1 MQYIFLS
8 ALFVANEKPD
18 LMLYYCIGAA
28 YRSRFGSVTKS
39 KCAKAI
45 LMRMRSLARKRC
57 SVKINPAARV
67 HVYYTKTPM
76 CELQETVK
84 ESPEAVRTGGE
95 VRTYSIFVES
105 LRHAPAH

>member
-1 MQYIFLS
+1 M
-8 ALFVANEKPD
+8 
-18 LMLYYCIGAA
+18 
-28 YRSRFGSVTKS
+28 TKS

-95 VRTYSIFVES
+95 VRTCPNFC
-105 LRHAPAH
+105 